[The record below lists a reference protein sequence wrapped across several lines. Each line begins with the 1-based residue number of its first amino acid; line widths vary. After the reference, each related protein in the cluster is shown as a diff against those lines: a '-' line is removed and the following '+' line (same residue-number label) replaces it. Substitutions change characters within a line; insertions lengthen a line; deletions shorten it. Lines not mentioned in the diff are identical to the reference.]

1 MKSVFI
7 NELGPRVSAAV
18 YGFWRWTEADFQTN
32 EQFDRVLHFTR
43 DLGIDTYDLSPA
55 YAGGKVEEAF
65 GKFLKENDVKRSD
78 LIISSKAGVRN
89 FSGSHGSG
97 TYIDLSPK
105 WITTSV
111 EESLKRLQTDKL
123 DILILEGFDFLYSFE
138 ETASTLLKL
147 QRSGKIGYV
156 GVSNFNVFQQRV
168 LSSYLSQPIITNHIE
183 LNLLQ
188 TEALRDG
195 RLDFIREQHSRVL
208 AFSPLADGRI
218 LLGEDEKAIRVRELL
233 EQIAKK
239 YEANVEQTAVAWVHQ
254 LGALPII
261 GSKETRR
268 IQNASTAY
276 DIKLSKED
284 WYLLY
289 NETVKEVLPTEA
301 EEGEEHFVNETVA

>member
-1 MKSVFI
+1 MKNVYI

-18 YGFWRWTEADFQTN
+18 YGFFRWTEEDFKDKNKFN
-32 EQFDRVLHFTR
+32 EVVSFAL
-43 DLGIDTYDLSPA
+43 DLGIDTFDLSPA
-55 YAGGKVEEAF
+55 YANGLVESNF
-65 GKFLKENDVKRSD
+65 GRFIKEKGIKRTD
-78 LIISSKAGVRN
+78 LVISTKAGVRPFTN
-89 FSGSHGSG
+89 G
-97 TYIDLSPK
+97 TKGFYNDLSPK
-105 WITTSV
+105 WLNTSV
-111 EESLKRLQTDKL
+111 EESLKRLQIEKI
-123 DILILEGFDFLYSFE
+123 DILILEGFDYLYSFE

-156 GVSNFNVFQQRV
+156 GVSNFNVFQQRL

-188 TEALRDG
+188 SEALRDG
-195 RLDFIREQHSRVL
+195 RLDFIKEQHSRVL
-208 AFSPLADGRI
+208 AFAPLADGRI
-218 LLGEDEKAIRVRELL
+218 LLGEDDKARRVRAVL
-233 EQIAKK
+233 EEISKK
-239 YEANVEQTAVAWVHQ
+239 YDANVEQTAVAWVHQ

-289 NETVKEVLPTEA
+289 NETLK
-301 EEGEEHFVNETVA
+301 